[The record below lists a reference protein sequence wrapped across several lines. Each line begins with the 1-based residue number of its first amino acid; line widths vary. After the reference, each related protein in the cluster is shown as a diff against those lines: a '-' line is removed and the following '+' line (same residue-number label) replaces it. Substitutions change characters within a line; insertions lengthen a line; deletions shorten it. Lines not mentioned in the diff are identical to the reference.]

1 MAMRSTLNSTLA
13 LAFLAIAAPL
23 LAGCGDTRPNPTP
36 PYIIPGGP
44 GDTSFSRIGGDQG
57 LAWTIGLG
65 GGLGGGPVAPY
76 AMPYGSGVDP
86 FLWRGALET
95 MSALPLASADP
106 FAGVIIT
113 DWYSVPNAPGERLK
127 ETVSVAGHEPR
138 SDAVRVSV
146 SRQVDRGGRWV
157 DAPVGSAL
165 PAAIQ
170 QRVVERAR
178 VLRQMAAA
186 PP

>member
-1 MAMRSTLNSTLA
+1 MAKRAAPKSILSLA
-13 LAFLAIAAPL
+13 VSAMVAPL
-23 LAGCGDTRPNPTP
+23 LASCADLRPNPTP

-95 MSALPLASADP
+95 MSAMPLASADP
-106 FAGVIIT
+106 F
-113 DWYSVPNAPGERLK
+113 
-127 ETVSVAGHEPR
+127 
-138 SDAVRVSV
+138 
-146 SRQVDRGGRWV
+146 
-157 DAPVGSAL
+157 
-165 PAAIQ
+165 
-170 QRVVERAR
+170 
-178 VLRQMAAA
+178 
-186 PP
+186 